1 MTATTLTERQIEDVF
16 ERFHEQLVE
25 PGLRPLGRQQTL
37 PGTRLKVDLLFEDRA
52 RCNVVLELKRHS
64 VSREDVGQLLEYAGL
79 ISNSRVILAAP
90 HIASAIKTA
99 FEHYGIR
106 YIEFSM
112 TEIAKLHGRLG
123 PARSASPR
131 PVNHDITALVRGAVP
146 EPLAART
153 LKDGNIAFKVT
164 WNDRGWARV
173 CSPDAFQF
181 NVFDKKTFWCCE
193 QSEWPNSC
201 QSGVYRGKA
210 LSADLYPCYDSVA
223 LATLSFSPG
232 WNHRTDAPYVCK
244 EAKVGKVAL
253 LTSRAPG
260 EPEAQR
266 FIFAILL
273 IARVRVAGADH
284 SAPGTEFYE
293 GDQSASIVLERSS
306 YVRFWDHYR
315 NPRAPSVMAWKAG
328 LFRYVDDA
336 TVREILAA
344 VTQTLSLSRDQR
356 RKAEALLERYS
367 G

>member
-1 MTATTLTERQIEDVF
+1 MTATTLNERHIEDVF
-16 ERFHEQLVE
+16 EQFHEQLVE
-25 PGLRPLGRQQTL
+25 PGLRLLGRQQTL
-37 PGTRLKVDLLFEDRA
+37 EGTRLKVDLLFEDRA
-52 RCNVVLELKRHS
+52 RRKVVIELKRDS

-99 FEHYGIR
+99 FEHYGIE

-112 TEIAKLHGRLG
+112 TEIAKLHRLLG

-131 PVNHDITALVRGAVP
+131 PVKHEITALVRGAVP

-164 WNDRGWARV
+164 YNDRGWANV

-181 NVFDKKTFWCCE
+181 NVFEKKTFWCCE

-201 QSGVYRGKA
+201 QSSFYRGKV

-232 WNHRTDAPYVCK
+232 WNHGTNAPHVCK

-260 EPEAQR
+260 EPEAER

-273 IARVRVAGADH
+273 IARLRVVGADQ
-284 SAPGTEFYE
+284 SGAGTEFYE
-293 GDQSASIVLERSS
+293 GDKSASIVLERSS

-315 NPRAPSVMAWKAG
+315 NPRASSVTAWNTG

-344 VTQTLSLSRDQR
+344 VGKKLSLSRDQR
-356 RKAEALLERYS
+356 RKAEALLERY
-367 G
+367 

>member
-1 MTATTLTERQIEDVF
+1 MIATTLTERQIEDVF
-16 ERFHEQLVE
+16 EQFHEQLVE
-25 PGLRPLGRQQTL
+25 PGLRPLGRPQTL
-37 PGTRLKVDLLFEDRA
+37 QGTRLKADLVFEDRA
-52 RCNVVLELKRHS
+52 RRKVVLELKRHS
-64 VSREDVGQLLEYAGL
+64 VSREDVGQFLEYAGL
-79 ISNSRVILAAP
+79 ISNSRVILVAP

-99 FEHYGIR
+99 FEHYGIE

-112 TEIAKLHGRLG
+112 TEIAKLHRLLG

-131 PVNHDITALVRGAVP
+131 PVKHTITALARNAVP

-153 LKDGNIAFKVT
+153 LQDGNIAFKVT
-164 WNDRGWARV
+164 YNDRGWANV

-181 NVFDKKTFWCCE
+181 NVFEKKTFWCCK
-193 QSEWPNSC
+193 QSEWPDNC
-201 QSGVYRGKA
+201 QSRFYRGRT
-210 LSADLYPCYDSVA
+210 LSADRYPCYDSVA

-232 WNHRTDAPYVCK
+232 WNHRTDAPHVCK
-244 EAKVGKVAL
+244 EAKVGKVTL

-260 EPEAQR
+260 EREAER

-273 IARVRVAGADH
+273 IARLRVAGADH

-315 NPRAPSVMAWKAG
+315 NPRASSVTAWKAG

-336 TVREILAA
+336 TLREILAA
-344 VTQTLSLSRDQR
+344 VAKKLSLSRDQR
-356 RKAEALLERYS
+356 RKAEALLERY
-367 G
+367 

>member
-16 ERFHEQLVE
+16 EQFHEDLVE

-52 RCNVVLELKRHS
+52 RCQVVLELKRHS
-64 VSREDVGQLLEYAGL
+64 VTREDVGQLIEYAGL
-79 ISNSRVILAAP
+79 IPNSQVILAAP
-90 HIASAIKTA
+90 HIASSLKTA
-99 FEHYGIR
+99 FEHYGIK

-112 TEIAKLHGRLG
+112 TEIAKLHRRLG
-123 PARSASPR
+123 PARAARPR
-131 PVNHDITALVRGAVP
+131 PVKHEIMALVRSAVP
-146 EPLAART
+146 EPLSAHT

-164 WNDRGWARV
+164 WNDRGWASV

-181 NVFDKKTFWCCE
+181 NVFEKKTFWCRE

-201 QSGVYRGKA
+201 QSSVYRGKV
-210 LSADLYPCYDSVA
+210 LSADLYPCYDAVA
-223 LATLSFSPG
+223 LATLRFSPG
-232 WNHRTDAPYVCK
+232 WNHRTDAPHVCK

-253 LTSRAPG
+253 LTSCEPG
-260 EPEAQR
+260 ESEAER

-273 IARVRVAGADH
+273 IAHVRVADADH

-315 NPRAPSVMAWKAG
+315 NPRAPSVTAWKAG

-344 VTQTLSLSRDQR
+344 VGKKLSLSRDQR
-356 RKAEALLERYS
+356 RKAEALLERY
-367 G
+367 